1 MATAPATTDTDAD
14 AGEVAAALRDAP
26 FVRVVAAAN
35 GDSLAASGVLARA
48 LRTVAVPFQIRVDP
62 IPDPASTMANG
73 EDFVLG
79 VGPGA
84 TGGDHGIGGARPASL
99 AAAEVVRAL
108 GLDPDPVLALAGVAA
123 AGHPVD
129 AGDAA
134 ALLDAASRQTT
145 VERRPGVA
153 APTADPADCL
163 AHSTLV
169 HASVSG
175 DPEAARATLE
185 SLEYPADP
193 ADDDRRRLA
202 SWLAVEST
210 ASSARAVDAVER
222 GLRPYATPDGRFATV
237 AGFGDVL
244 DAVARERPGTGVA
257 LAVRDGDND
266 DTTRTAVVEAW
277 RTHARAVHTAVAEA
291 TTGRYDG
298 VLAVRVDTDA
308 DPGRLGTVARLCR
321 DFRSPE
327 PVVLV
332 VADRA
337 AAAAA
342 PGDADIGCATAEAVR
357 AVEAGGKSA
366 GDAQR
371 ATAGFD
377 DNVAVSRFITAFREA
392 L

>member
-1 MATAPATTDTDAD
+1 MSTAPATTDAAAD

-26 FVRVVAAAN
+26 FVRVVAAAD

-48 LRTVAVPFQIRVDP
+48 LRSIAVPFQVRVDP
-62 IPDPASTMANG
+62 VPDPASTTTDG
-73 EDFVLG
+73 DDLVLG
-79 VGPGA
+79 VGSRT
-84 TGGDHGIGGARPASL
+84 TGGDYAVGDARPASL
-99 AAAEVVRAL
+99 AVADAVREL
-108 GLDPDPVLALAGVAA
+108 GIDPDPVLALAGVAA

-134 ALLDAASRQTT
+134 ALLDSASRRTA

-153 APTADPADCL
+153 VPTTDLADGL

-169 HASVSG
+169 HAPVSG
-175 DPEAARATLE
+175 DPEAARAALA
-185 SLEYPADP
+185 SLDLPADP
-193 ADDDRRRLA
+193 TDDDRRRLA
-202 SWLAVEST
+202 SWLAVEAT

-222 GLRPYATPDGRFATV
+222 VLRPYATPDDRFATV

-257 LAVRDGDND
+257 LAVRDGDD
-266 DTTRTAVVEAW
+266 ATRAAALDAW
-277 RTHARAVHTAVAEA
+277 RTHARAVHTATAEA

-298 VLAVRVDTDA
+298 VLAVRIDTT
-308 DPGRLGTVARLCR
+308 DPGRLGTVARLRR

-327 PVVLV
+327 PVVLA

-337 AAAAA
+337 AAAAGTDDA
-342 PGDADIGCATAEAVR
+342 DADIGIAMSEAVR
-357 AVEAGGKSA
+357 AVDGDGTSA
-366 GDAQR
+366 GDALR
-371 ATAGFD
+371 ATARFD
-377 DNVAVSRFITAFREA
+377 DDVAVSRLITAFREA